1 MKKPSISARERLSIP
16 WAASSRPVPRTIVQ
30 PINRFLHME
39 IAAGVLLLIAAVVAM
54 IWANSPARESYTA
67 LFSTE
72 IAIDVGGHSI
82 AHSLQEWINDL
93 LMAVFFFV
101 VGLEIKREIVHGDLR
116 DPKQVAL
123 PVLAAL
129 GGMVVPALLYAVI
142 NGGTP
147 AARGW
152 GVPMA
157 TDIAF
162 AVGVLALV
170 GRRAPVSLK
179 IFLLTLAIADD
190 IGAIIVIAVF
200 YSSGIALSWLAAA
213 AGGVAAIVVMKR
225 LRIRAFLP
233 YAALAAFLWFAVL
246 ESGVHATI
254 AGVVLGLLT
263 PSRPFHT
270 PTAVAE
276 AVADPLEGVF
286 AVGDDAEMDGQ
297 RMLEVSRLA
306 YEGVSPLARLEDALH
321 GWSSYVVLPLFA
333 LANAGVTL
341 AEGAVGDMLGN
352 PVSLGVIV
360 GLVIGKPVGV
370 LLFSWLAVRLKIA
383 ELPAASG
390 WLEVAGVGLLA
401 GIGFTVA
408 LFVTN
413 LAFIEPA
420 NAAAAKVGV
429 LTASVIAGLLGAGF
443 LLARGVP
450 GQEQPEEPVGQPPH
464 AQVG

>member
-1 MKKPSISARERLSIP
+1 MKKPSTSARERLSVP
-16 WAASSRPVPRTIVQ
+16 WAASSRPLPRTIVQ

-39 IAAGVLLLIAAVVAM
+39 IAAGVLLLIAAVVALV
-54 IWANSPARESYTA
+54 WANSPARESYTA

-72 IAIDVGGHSI
+72 IAIGIGGHTI
-82 AHSLQEWINDL
+82 AHTVQEWINDL
-93 LMAVFFFV
+93 LMALFFFV

-123 PVLAAL
+123 PVVAAL
-129 GGMVVPALLYAVI
+129 GGMVVPALLYFAV
-142 NGGTP
+142 NAGTP
-147 AARGW
+147 AVRGW

-170 GRRAPVSLK
+170 GRRAPISLK

-200 YSSGIALSWLAAA
+200 YSSGIALSWLGAAV
-213 AGGVAAIVVMKR
+213 AGVVVIVVMKR
-225 LRIRAFLP
+225 IGIRAFLP
-233 YAALAAFLWFAVL
+233 YAALAGFLWFAVL

-263 PSRPFHT
+263 PSRPFHD
-270 PTAVAE
+270 PAV
-276 AVADPLEGVF
+276 VAQTLTDPLKGVY
-286 AVGDDAEMDGQ
+286 AVGGDHEMDGQ

-341 AEGAVGDMLGN
+341 AEGALGDVLSN
-352 PVSLGVIV
+352 PVSLGVIL
-360 GLVIGKPVGV
+360 GLVIGKPVGI
-370 LLFSWLAVRLKIA
+370 LLFSWLAVRLKVA
-383 ELPAASG
+383 QLPAASG
-390 WLEVAGVGLLA
+390 WLEIAGVGLLA

-420 NAAAAKVGV
+420 NTDAAKVGI
-429 LTASVIAGLLGAGF
+429 LTASVVAGLLGAAF
-443 LLARGVP
+443 LLVRGVP
-450 GQEQPEEPVGQPPH
+450 GQDEPEEPIAQPHRAEVG
-464 AQVG
+464 